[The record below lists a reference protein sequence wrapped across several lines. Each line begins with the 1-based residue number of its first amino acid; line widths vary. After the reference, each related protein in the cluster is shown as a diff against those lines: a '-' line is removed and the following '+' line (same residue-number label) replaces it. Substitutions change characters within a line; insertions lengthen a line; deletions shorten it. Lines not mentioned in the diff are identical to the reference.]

1 MKASMDNGL
10 EISKDVIRKNTAT
23 IVEQADRIVHIIIHV
38 RLFAHDADSAET
50 SIVDLNDVA
59 CSGTSM
65 LMAQFNSRG
74 LFLEKDPSPH
84 ELPILVNPYS
94 VGSADRY
101 YERSRNWSFSRWS
114 FAVRRIRLS
123 FQAIFAWGNQRSDRE
138 NSGVSP
144 ADLID
149 NIDCIC
155 PGAEVFIP
163 GSGEGAPVALPY
175 CTFLKPI
182 FSKIP
187 YPFGRYCGHIFLN
200 ALSESKASCLRYT
213 NLGR

>member
-1 MKASMDNGL
+1 MIIIKISPLFVKSGLQGTSVLAMKASMDNGL

-84 ELPILVNPYS
+84 ELPIQVNPYS

-101 YERSRNWSFSRWS
+101 YERSRN
-114 FAVRRIRLS
+114 
-123 FQAIFAWGNQRSDRE
+123 
-138 NSGVSP
+138 
-144 ADLID
+144 
-149 NIDCIC
+149 
-155 PGAEVFIP
+155 
-163 GSGEGAPVALPY
+163 
-175 CTFLKPI
+175 
-182 FSKIP
+182 
-187 YPFGRYCGHIFLN
+187 
-200 ALSESKASCLRYT
+200 
-213 NLGR
+213 